1 MNLDGEDE
9 KLEAHLR
16 QFQARAPRP
25 LPKTAKPLL
34 LRRPTM
40 ALGAVAAA
48 ILLTVAVFV
57 LRGRQAPPP
66 RQALV
71 PAAAQ
76 KQPVPQRISMIRL
89 RRIAQEDPE
98 KLGSYLDEL
107 SARLLPDVRGS
118 KGVLKQLARE

>member
-1 MNLDGEDE
+1 MNLDREDE
-9 KLEAHLR
+9 KLEAYLR

-34 LRRPTM
+34 FRRPAM
-40 ALGAVAAA
+40 ALGALAAA
-48 ILLTVAVFV
+48 ILLAVAVFV
-57 LRGRQAPPP
+57 LRGRQAP
-66 RQALV
+66 RQQV
-71 PAAAQ
+71 PVQLAVQ
-76 KQPVPQRISMIRL
+76 KQPVPQQISMIRL
-89 RRIAQEDPE
+89 SRIAQENPE